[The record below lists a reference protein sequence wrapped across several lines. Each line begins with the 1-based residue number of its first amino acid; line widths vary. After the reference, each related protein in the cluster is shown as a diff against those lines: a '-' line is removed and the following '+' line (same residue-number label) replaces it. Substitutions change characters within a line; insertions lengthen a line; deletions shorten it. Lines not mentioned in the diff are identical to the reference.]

1 VKSPEQIELRK
12 KLMRRLIWKAPLII
26 ALVSFAAW
34 WQLKHNTERGAN
46 KESTAAN
53 SQLVSMLTG
62 SWAADV
68 TYSSGA
74 RQREEFFFQPEGDK
88 LYGTASYLGS
98 KRGIEDG
105 RIAGLTI
112 SFSVS
117 FEEVL
122 NETTRLRRNRYEGR
136 LVGDVVQ
143 IKLFDDAGNPPLEF
157 TLAKSRSA
165 SGGSAAAQ

>member
-1 VKSPEQIELRK
+1 MKKPEQIALRK

-34 WQLKHNTERGAN
+34 WQLKHDTERGASE
-46 KESTAAN
+46 ESTAAN
-53 SQLVSMLTG
+53 SQLYSMLTG

-68 TYSSGA
+68 TYRTGT
-74 RQREEFFFQPEGDK
+74 RQREEFFFQPEGDR
-88 LYGTASYLGS
+88 LYGTATYFGS

-112 SFSVS
+112 SFSVN
-117 FEEVL
+117 FDGVV
-122 NETTRLRRNRYEGR
+122 NETTRLRRIRYEGR
-136 LVGDVVQ
+136 LVGDILQ

-157 TLAKSRSA
+157 TLAKSGSA
-165 SGGSAAAQ
+165 SGGSAARK